1 MIKPLRGPNALI
13 VVDMQNDFVD
23 PGGTL
28 YVKGGETIVSKINQL
43 IEDFLYKGW
52 LVYYTKD
59 WHPEDHSSFIEHGG
73 IWPTHCVQGSWGSEF
88 YEDLYVPDDPNIILK
103 AKEAGYDEYSGFA
116 PGDDGYAPG
125 ELEEKLRD
133 VNVQSLFVCGLAT
146 DYCLFHTVMDA
157 LSMEF
162 AVSVIKDSIMGVDF
176 NKIEYKLHD
185 FEVTDSEIA
194 IGKMVLAG
202 AKMI

>member
-1 MIKPLRGPNALI
+1 MVEPLRGPNALI
-13 VVDMQNDFVD
+13 VVDMQNDFVH
-23 PGGTL
+23 PNGAL
-28 YVKGGETIVSKINQL
+28 YVKDGETIVSKINQL
-43 IEDFLYKGW
+43 IEDFLYRGW

-59 WHPEDHSSFIEHGG
+59 WHPLDHSSFAEHGG

-103 AKEAGYDEYSGFA
+103 AKEVDHDEYSGFA
-116 PGDDGYAPG
+116 PG
-125 ELEEKLRD
+125 ELEGKLR
-133 VNVQSLFVCGLAT
+133 NTNTRLLIVCGLAT

-157 LSMEF
+157 LKLGF
-162 AVSVIKDSIMGVDF
+162 VVNVIKDSIMGVDF

-185 FEVTDSEIA
+185 LEVTDSEIA